1 MKEALLGSLRC
12 PGCRAERLVL
22 EVFEQDQREVRHGK
36 LSCPQCG
43 CRYAITNGIPDFL
56 PREDQVI
63 AREIEGWLKLAGPL
77 DDRLVPTMA
86 ALPYYP
92 HDPWLHMAPDFVQ
105 AFELVRFAGQR
116 VLDLGAGRSWSSRH
130 ILKVGQAR
138 EVVAIDI
145 LREKYIGLE
154 TADLYMEL
162 DQIHFERVLGTMHAM
177 PFRDREFDIVFSAA
191 TVHHSSDLDALF
203 AEIGRVL
210 RPGGVFLMI
219 AEPSKHVSIP
229 GNRPDNAETRHGINE
244 HVYTLGEYRRPLR
257 RHGFRP
263 RVVAPRSVFYRLTYP
278 DDAFTQGIPRLLR
291 RLPFLF
297 RRRLVRAL
305 LSFPPSRR
313 AVYRYWSLPLTLVA
327 RKVR

>member
-1 MKEALLGSLRC
+1 VGILRC
-12 PGCRAERLVL
+12 LGCRGEHLAL
-22 EVFEQDQREVRHGK
+22 EILEQDAREVRQGA
-36 LSCPQCG
+36 LRCTQCG
-43 CRYAITNGIPDFL
+43 RRYDVTNGIPDFL
-56 PREDQVI
+56 PKEDEVV

-77 DDRLVPTMA
+77 DDHLIPTMA

-105 AFELVRFAGQR
+105 AVELISFAGQR

-145 LREKYIGLE
+145 LRQKYIGLE
-154 TADLYMEL
+154 TADLYMEM
-162 DQIHFERVLGTMHAM
+162 DRIHFERVLGSMHDM
-177 PFRDREFDIVFSAA
+177 PFRDREFDVVFSAA

-219 AEPSKHVSIP
+219 AEPSKRLSIP
-229 GNRPDNAETRHGINE
+229 GNRPDNAETQAGINE
-244 HVYTLGEYRRPLR
+244 HVYALGEYLRPLR

-263 RVVAPRSVFYRLTYP
+263 RVAVPRSIFYRLTYP
-278 DDAFTQGIPRLLR
+278 DAAFTAAIPRPLR
-291 RLPFLF
+291 SLPPTL
-297 RRRLVRAL
+297 RCRLVRAL
-305 LSFPPSRR
+305 LAFRPTRHL
-313 AVYRYWSLPLTLVA
+313 VYRYWSLPLTLVA
-327 RKVR
+327 RKPR